1 MKLKIMKFRNVNST
15 NDIAIKLIQKGKIFS
30 GLVFSEKQK
39 KGRGTMGKKWI
50 SSKGNLFLSIFF
62 KVNLKKIKIE
72 NFLNINAN
80 IIKKILNSYSKNK
93 IKIKKPNDLLIK
105 DKKICGILQ
114 EIVNY
119 KKNKYLII
127 GIGINTNISPINKIF
142 SSTSLKDNS
151 GKLVK
156 NLKIIKEIK
165 TLYEKLIND
174 LNNRDLLFIKKKY
187 I

>member
-1 MKLKIMKFRNVNST
+1 
-15 NDIAIKLIQKGKIFS
+15 
-30 GLVFSEKQK
+30 
-39 KGRGTMGKKWI
+39 
-50 SSKGNLFLSIFF
+50 
-62 KVNLKKIKIE
+62 
-72 NFLNINAN
+72 
-80 IIKKILNSYSKNK
+80 
-93 IKIKKPNDLLIK
+93 
-105 DKKICGILQ
+105 
-114 EIVNY
+114 
-119 KKNKYLII
+119 
-127 GIGINTNISPINKIF
+127 TNISPINKIF